1 MNIYGYIK
9 KKTRERYMECI
20 QDGLVLF
27 ERLKTLNLDK
37 YGQLYFLTKNI
48 LLKELKALF
57 LNIELIIPFT
67 KLS

>member
-48 LLKELKALF
+48 LLKA
-57 LNIELIIPFT
+57 NILYIEP
-67 KLS
+67 S